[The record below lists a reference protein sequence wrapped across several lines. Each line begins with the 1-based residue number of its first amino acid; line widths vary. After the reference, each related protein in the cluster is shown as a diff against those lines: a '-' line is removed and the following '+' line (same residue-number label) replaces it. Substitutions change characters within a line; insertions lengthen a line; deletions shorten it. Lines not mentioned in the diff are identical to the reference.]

1 LFNKSADANKVFESL
16 FLKLRLAAVTAR
28 LALTVR
34 ESARFW
40 ARVAFRWRGV
50 ARYRLRGSN
59 VIVHIRHGTVDI
71 DTFDE
76 IFRRG
81 HYDLPAPA
89 AAVLQAKGHPLRV
102 VDLGANVGLFGA
114 HIRGVFPQASIT
126 AVEPH
131 PGNVAV
137 LKRTIAANRRR
148 AGWELVEACADVR
161 DGEVPFA
168 FAQFATSRIDRDA
181 TATMVPAVDA
191 FPLLDRA
198 DLLKLDIE
206 GGEWPILSDERF
218 ARALPAVVA
227 LEYHAQGCPTRDP
240 AALAKELLQR
250 AGYET
255 EDADFELPPG
265 QGMLWAW
272 RA

>member
-1 LFNKSADANKVFESL
+1 M
-16 FLKLRLAAVTAR
+16 
-28 LALTVR
+28 
-34 ESARFW
+34 
-40 ARVAFRWRGV
+40 
-50 ARYRLRGSN
+50 
-59 VIVHIRHGTVDI
+59 IVHVRHGTVDI

-81 HYDLPAPA
+81 HYDLPAPT
-89 AAVLQAKGHPLRV
+89 AAVLEAKGRPLRV

-114 HIRGVFPQASIT
+114 YIRRVLPDASIR

-131 PGNVAV
+131 PANVAV
-137 LKRTIAANRRR
+137 LTRTIAANRGIL
-148 AGWELVEACADVR
+148 GWDLVEACADVR

-168 FAQFATSRIDRDA
+168 FVEFATSRIDRDA
-181 TATMVPAVDA
+181 PATMVPAIDV
-191 FPLLDRA
+191 FPLLERA
-198 DLLKLDIE
+198 DLVKMDIE
-206 GGEWPILSDERF
+206 GGEWPILADARF
-218 ARALPAVVA
+218 ARASPAVVA
-227 LEYHAQGCPTRDP
+227 LEYHAHGCPADDP
-240 AALAKELLQR
+240 ACLARELLQR